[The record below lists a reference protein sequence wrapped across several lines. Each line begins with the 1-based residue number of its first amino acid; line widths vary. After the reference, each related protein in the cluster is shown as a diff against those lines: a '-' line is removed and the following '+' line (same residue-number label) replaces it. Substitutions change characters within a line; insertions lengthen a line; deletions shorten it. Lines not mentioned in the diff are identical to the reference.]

1 MQAPNPKRTR
11 WLTLRLSQSEYEQ
24 LQAQLKGTTCRKMSQ
39 LARRKLLRKPVTVLY
54 RNQSL
59 DEFMAE
65 LTNLRREL
73 GSLGNNFNQAVKKL
87 HTLQQLPEFQGWLL
101 VWETERQ
108 ALLQKVEE
116 IKHRINQFAD
126 LWLQ

>member
-1 MQAPNPKRTR
+1 MQAPNTKRTR
-11 WLTLRLSQSEYEQ
+11 WLTLRLSQSEYDQ
-24 LQAQLKGTTCRKMSQ
+24 LQAQLNQTTCRKMSQ
-39 LARRKLLRKPVTVLY
+39 LARRKLLGKPVTVLY

-65 LTNLRREL
+65 LTRLRREL
-73 GSLGNNFNQAVKKL
+73 GSMGNNFNQAVKKL
-87 HTLQQLPEFQGWLL
+87 HTLQRLPEFQGWLL

>member
-39 LARRKLLRKPVTVLY
+39 LARRKLLGKPVTVLY

-65 LTNLRREL
+65 LTRLRREL